1 MARNLLETITE
12 RAKETAPFDMANVD
26 FAKIENL
33 WLAHWFDTA
42 DKFKQEL
49 VTEGLCASAAHVDKL
64 IDQQRRFT
72 TPRNLG

>member
-12 RAKETAPFDMANVD
+12 RAKDTYKGQYPAVKLSEWRD
-26 FAKIENL
+26 
-33 WLAHWFDTA
+33 HWFETA

-72 TPRNLG
+72 TPRNMG